1 MELNKGVINV
11 GKGVLR
17 ALILTVICVLAISF
31 SMSFLELSE
40 TTLDVLWIVTTC
52 LSILLGATYA
62 AKKNEKNGWLI
73 GMILAVVY
81 YLIIMSISLIFR
93 GGLQF
98 GVVDFVRLII
108 AMAIGILSGMLG
120 INI

>member
-1 MELNKGVINV
+1 MELNKGIINI

-17 ALILTVICVLAISF
+17 ALILTVILVLAISL
-31 SMSFLELSE
+31 SMSFLDLSE
-40 TTLDVLWIVTTC
+40 KTLSVLWMVTTC

-73 GMILAVVY
+73 GLILAVVY
-81 YLIIMSISLIFR
+81 YLIIMIISSIFR
-93 GGLQF
+93 GNFLF
-98 GVVDFVRLII
+98 EVVDFGRLII
-108 AMAIGILSGMLG
+108 AMVIGILSGMLG

>member
-31 SMSFLELSE
+31 SMSFLDLSE
-40 TTLDVLWIVTTC
+40 KTLSVLWIVTTC

-62 AKKNEKNGWLI
+62 AKKNQKNGWLI
-73 GMILAVVY
+73 GLILAVVY
-81 YLIIMSISLIFR
+81 YLIIMIISSIFR
-93 GGLQF
+93 GSFIF
-98 GVVDFVRLII
+98 GAVDFIRFII
-108 AMAIGILSGMLG
+108 AMVIGILSGMLG